1 MVVYQA
7 LGPIRATWRQ
17 LTFCLRILA
26 DLVSD
31 VTFHLLYFGRKKTLP
46 PLNHKILLLSASQL
60 AEKIRSRQIS
70 SEFLVR
76 ACIERIAEIQPV
88 LNAVVDQRYDEALAT
103 AQKVDRDLAAMDS
116 EPTGVHLAETTPFL
130 GVPFSV
136 KEGVRVQGLHQSYG
150 LTARADYVA
159 PSDSDMTRALRQAG
173 AIPLCVSN
181 VSELGLWWDSSNYVY
196 GTSCNPYDTTRSP
209 GGSSG
214 GEAALQA
221 ACGIPIS
228 IGTDTGGSI
237 RTPAAFCG
245 LFGHKATPGLM
256 CLRGADIVD
265 PPASYV
271 SQLQVAGPM
280 SRNVED
286 LVPILRVLMGSKADK
301 LRLDQEVYLTQLKFF
316 YVDESIGSNLVSPVA
331 PEVRQALFRV
341 IDFLEDNFGV
351 QVQRLKLPR
360 FRQSISIFTH
370 ALVQDSCESPLSIC
384 QSLSNNQG
392 SISIVKEWSRW
403 IIGRGGHI
411 FPNLVNASMNR
422 VSQGMLWTT
431 SLMPLRSKK
440 GDPQGTSN
448 RDSLKRELMDILGTN
463 GVLLCPAHPTTA
475 PYHFQSYSKPF
486 NFIYSGIFNALGFPA
501 TTVPLGL
508 NSENLPLSIQVVA
521 GPFNDR
527 LTLAVANA
535 LERPFGGWI
544 PPFRDT
550 SNLFY

>member
-1 MVVYQA
+1 MSGVVVWGLHGMVVYQA

-411 FPNLVNASMNR
+411 FPNL
-422 VSQGMLWTT
+422 
-431 SLMPLRSKK
+431 
-440 GDPQGTSN
+440 
-448 RDSLKRELMDILGTN
+448 DILGTN